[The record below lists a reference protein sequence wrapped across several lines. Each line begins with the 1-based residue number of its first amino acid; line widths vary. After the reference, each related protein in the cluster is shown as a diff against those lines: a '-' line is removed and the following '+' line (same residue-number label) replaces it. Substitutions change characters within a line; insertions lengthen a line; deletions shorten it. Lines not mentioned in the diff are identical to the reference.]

1 MYDVITFG
9 AATQDVFLRSKQMEL
24 HREHGIM
31 EACFPFG
38 AKIDVE
44 EMYIETGGGGT
55 NNAATFA
62 KMAQMKTAVVAAVGA
77 DIAGEE
83 IIKAMKRDQVAAN
96 FMQINHEA
104 KTGYSAIIL
113 SGVAERTILT
123 HRGASSLLNENK
135 IPWNRMNARLFYI
148 SSLAGNLDLLKKIIF
163 RGKKIKAKI
172 FMNPGGGELRA
183 GLAKTAKLFAQL
195 DLLILNR
202 EETAA
207 LTGVSVKNLNGLIAA
222 LRKICPLAVLTDGRA
237 GAYAITRSETTH
249 AAIVPVKRV
258 NVTGAGDAFGSAFSA
273 GLILDK
279 DIPACLALGTLNA
292 TSVVQKM
299 GAKVGILKGWPSPRE
314 INKVKITK
322 INF

>member
-9 AATQDVFLRSKQMEL
+9 AATQDVFLRSKKMEL

-62 KMAQMKTAVVAAVGA
+62 RMALMKTAVVAAVGA
-77 DIAGEE
+77 DAAGEE
-83 IIKAMKRDQVAAN
+83 IARAMRRDKVATDFIQKN
-96 FMQINHEA
+96 SNE

-113 SGVAERTILT
+113 SGSAERTILT
-123 HRGASSLLNENK
+123 HRGASSQLDENK
-135 IPWNRMNARLFYI
+135 IPWNRMNARLFYV
-148 SSLAGNLDLLKKIIF
+148 SSLAGNLNLFKKIIF
-163 RGKKIKAKI
+163 RAKKIKARV

-183 GLAKTAKLFAQL
+183 GLTKTAKLFAQL

-207 LTGVSVKNLNGLIAA
+207 LTGVSVENLKGLVMA

-237 GAYAITRSETTH
+237 GAYAITQSETIH

-273 GLILDK
+273 GLIQKK
-279 DIPACLALGTLNA
+279 DICACLALGTLNA